1 MSKVK
6 ETKRKRPRP
15 ELELVEKCLD
25 LLGQVSEVAIQTVE
39 KSASSS
45 DSESEKECH
54 DFIRFSLVRII
65 NDIDDLSLSAYSM
78 LHEDE
83 VSVEQGAF
91 NE

>member
-1 MSKVK
+1 MTKVH
-6 ETKRKRPRP
+6 ETKSKRSRP

-65 NDIDDLSLSAYSM
+65 NDIDDLSLSTYSM